1 MSVIK
6 LNQPAGAVKK
16 AKRVGRGIGNGRGRY
31 CGKGQKGQKARS
43 GGGVRIGFEGG
54 QMPLYRRLPKRGFK
68 NIDKVFY
75 RIINVSQLEVFKANE
90 EVTIEKLEEKGLVKK
105 ANTPVKLLGN
115 GDLKVKGLKVSVNAI
130 SASAK
135 EKIEKLGGSV
145 NLI

>member
-6 LNQPAGAVKK
+6 LSQPSGAIKK

-68 NIDKVFY
+68 NIDKIFY
-75 RIINVSQLEVFKANE
+75 RIVNLSQLQVFDSNE
-90 EVTIEKLEEKGLVKK
+90 EITIAKLEEKGLIKK
-105 ANTPVKLLGN
+105 GSSPVKLLGN
-115 GDLKVKGLKVSVNAI
+115 GDLKVKGLKISVNAA

-135 EKIEKLGGSV
+135 EKIEKLGGTV
-145 NLI
+145 TLI